1 MLLTMENFFQ
11 SCEQDDTLL
20 LYYSG
25 HGKLDI
31 FNAFFLCASDTRLD
45 RLIATAIRDDQVN
58 AMMHTSPAR
67 SFVLVLDCCSSGP
80 GRGRRS
86 SCPNRSRG
94 RDASI
99 TSSRRPERQDAASGR
114 IEPVHAHLVEAI
126 TEAEVDRTT
135 MGTSTS
141 TRSTATSSGV

>member
-67 SFVLVLDCCSSGP
+67 SFVLVLDCCSSGAWKGTKELLPEPLKGKGRFPSPARAPARTP
-80 GRGRRS
+80 GRG
-86 SCPNRSRG
+86 
-94 RDASI
+94 D
-99 TSSRRPERQDAASGR
+99 QD
-114 IEPVHAHLVEAI
+114 
-126 TEAEVDRTT
+126 
-135 MGTSTS
+135 
-141 TRSTATSSGV
+141 